1 MVNYFTIKTQ
11 KFVCCT
17 FMAPALI
24 LFPSEEVWSLVSQC
38 VPRCPRAVQPDWLSS
53 GVSLSSLQT
62 HQWHCSVVKT
72 GAMCMHQC
80 LLLLFSC
87 SHLLQQFFSPYITL
101 SSWEEWACA
110 FSGNPSSPNLPNYWI
125 INLSCHSSCQVSHCL
140 AAQFCFVWFA
150 GAIKRS
156 SNVFCCKYCPTIHIR
171 QT

>member
-11 KFVCCT
+11 KCACCT
-17 FMAPALI
+17 FMAPMSPPTSNVDPLSKRGSVKSCVPMC
-24 LFPSEEVWSLVSQC
+24 PSVSQGISAWLIIVWC
-38 VPRCPRAVQPDWLSS
+38 EPQQPTN
-53 GVSLSSLQT
+53 T

-150 GAIKRS
+150 EAK
-156 SNVFCCKYCPTIHIR
+156 
-171 QT
+171 